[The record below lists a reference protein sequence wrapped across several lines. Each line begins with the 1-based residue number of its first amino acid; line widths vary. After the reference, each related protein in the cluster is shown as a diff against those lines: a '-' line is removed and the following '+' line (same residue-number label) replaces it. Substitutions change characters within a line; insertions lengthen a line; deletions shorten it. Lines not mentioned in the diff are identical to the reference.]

1 MAQVKVLEMAFVNSI
16 GKTATIRVID
26 PRDNVT
32 QAEVETVMNTVIAQN
47 AFTIS
52 DGDLVSKKGA
62 QVVTR
67 DTAELFG

>member
-1 MAQVKVLEMAFVNSI
+1 MAQVQVLEMDFVNTA
-16 GKTATIRVID
+16 GKTVTIRVSD

-32 QAEVETVMNTVIAQN
+32 QAEVEAVMNTVIAQN
-47 AFTIS
+47 VFAIS
-52 DGDLVSKKGA
+52 DGELVSKKGA